1 MSPIA
6 VSVIH
11 PDFQQVKK
19 AGRPLHLLAAV
30 LIIANAFLYV
40 QLPDAS
46 RFYFWAQLLV
56 AADILVLIVAGK
68 DLISESPK
76 FNLFFRLTEVI
87 VFSTFCILLLI
98 RQDWIAGFIQAI
110 IAGAFIYLMYNEKK
124 TIDKERISI
133 QHLGINIPGIPND
146 LFISWVEIT
155 NVEITSNEI
164 VMMTRSQKTYRYEL
178 NTELSVEDLEIISQY
193 KGYYLNNR
201 SQFAVHSSQL
211 EQPVQ

>member
-19 AGRPLHLLAAV
+19 AGRPLHLLAAI
-30 LIIANAFLYV
+30 LIVANAFLYV

-68 DLISESPK
+68 DLMSDSPR

-98 RQDWIAGFIQAI
+98 RQDWIAGIIQAI
-110 IAGAFIYLMYNEKK
+110 VAGSFIYLFYNEKK

-146 LFISWVEIT
+146 IFIPWVEIT
-155 NVEITSNEI
+155 DVEITNAEI
-164 VMMTRSQKTYRYEL
+164 IMITRSEKIYRYEL
-178 NTELSVEDLEIISQY
+178 NRELSVDDLEIISQY
-193 KGYYLNNR
+193 KGYYLKN
-201 SQFAVHSSQL
+201 
-211 EQPVQ
+211 